1 MVNIGA
7 YHRQIVLYKNYLVN
21 LEVFSIHNISEQV
34 MEESVRETLLKVTG
48 VISIEDTF
56 FTENVEKW
64 FAVTSKPCKEQ
75 TKREVNR
82 ILEGIVFKIIHPDYI
97 NQPGTISKA
106 NRSPR
111 ITSYAVVLQQE
122 VEFGPNAQN
131 IHLPPTGSNRQLKR
145 NVVALYDT
153 KIKIL
158 PHVTTRKENQRSDQN
173 QQ

>member
-1 MVNIGA
+1 M
-7 YHRQIVLYKNYLVN
+7 
-21 LEVFSIHNISEQV
+21 
-34 MEESVRETLLKVTG
+34 
-48 VISIEDTF
+48 
-56 FTENVEKW
+56 EKW
-64 FAVTSKPCKEQ
+64 FAVTSKPRKEQ

-111 ITSYAVVLQQE
+111 ITSYAVVLQEE
-122 VEFGPNAQN
+122 VEFEPNAQN

-153 KIKIL
+153 KIKNTSSCYNQKRKPKIRSK
-158 PHVTTRKENQRSDQN
+158 PTMTTTQS
-173 QQ
+173 